1 MRSPEHT
8 KGNVFKPEEDV
19 LELTPEEEQTLMR
32 NRLDRLRF
40 RKRCDTN
47 TFHQVSPPEWL
58 ELVADA
64 EFHRLTAELQKEVEM
79 IDSLLNETISVS
91 SECRRKEAMEPVTDE
106 MKRDKPDVRT
116 RAGHQV

>member
-32 NRLDRLRF
+32 NRLDRLCF

-47 TFHQVSPPEWL
+47 TFHQVSPPERL

-64 EFHRLTAELQKEVEM
+64 EFHRLMAELQKEVEI
-79 IDSLLNETISVS
+79 IDSLLNKTISVS
-91 SECRRKEAMEPVTDE
+91 SESRRQEAMEPVTDE
-106 MKRDKPDVRT
+106 TKRVEPDIKT
-116 RAGHQV
+116 RAGR